1 MTHVASTLDALRSA
15 GTPVD
20 LLSDSE
26 REIFNGLS
34 PDEVAVL
41 GSIQARLN
49 AVSAAVEGQVNDN
62 QVNVLC

>member
-1 MTHVASTLDALRSA
+1 MPQETLEALRKA

-20 LLSDSE
+20 LLSETE
-26 REIFNGLS
+26 REVFSSLS

-41 GSIQARLN
+41 SSIQGRLN
-49 AVSAAVEGQVNDN
+49 AAASEVEGQVNDN

>member
-1 MTHVASTLDALRSA
+1 MSQAPLDALRSA

-49 AVSAAVEGQVNDN
+49 AVSAAVEGQQSDSNT
-62 QVNVLC
+62 NVVC

>member
-1 MTHVASTLDALRSA
+1 MSQAPLDALRSA

-20 LLSDSE
+20 LLSESE
-26 REIFNGLS
+26 RDVFSALS